1 MSTKTIAVDSQV
13 YERLAQAKREGESF
27 SRAIDRI
34 LEEVGAAHTGH
45 DVLRAL
51 DGVVPL
57 PEADAAVMLA
67 IVEENRADEAWEQH
81 DLR

>member
-13 YERLAQAKREGESF
+13 YERLARVKREGESF

-34 LEEVGAAHTGH
+34 LEEVGAVHTGR

-51 DGVVPL
+51 EGVVPL

-67 IVEENRADEAWEQH
+67 IVEENRADEAWERR